1 MGDNIRY
8 GYTTEELYD
17 NYTFKLI
24 KRALMREF
32 PYIKNVFVNPFDLG
46 KYNTIF
52 LNFEFDPA
60 IWEETYKDKFQ
71 GWLKKE
77 MDKGKYVDLSYPIT
91 ASNNITYEEY
101 QPIRKSIEKVM
112 SEVIQSEAVPQEL
125 KIQGHRP
132 VAIGTWHIN
141 RRSGTP
147 DFMF

>member
-24 KRALMREF
+24 RRALMREF

-60 IWEETYKDKFQ
+60 IWEQMYDDEFQ
-71 GWLKKE
+71 EWLKKE
-77 MDKGKYVDLSYPIT
+77 IEAGKYIDVSFPMT
-91 ASNNITYEEY
+91 ATNMTYEEY
-101 QPIRKSIEKVM
+101 QPIKKSIEKVM
-112 SEVIQSEAVPQEL
+112 SEVIQSEAVPPEL

-141 RRSGTP
+141 RKSGTP

>member
-1 MGDNIRY
+1 MADINY
-8 GYTTEELYD
+8 HYTPEELYD

-32 PYIKNVFVNPFDLG
+32 PYIKNVFVGDFDLG

-52 LNFEFDPA
+52 LNFEFDPK
-60 IWEETYKDKFQ
+60 IWEEMYDDEFQ

-77 MDKGKYVDLSYPIT
+77 MDKGKYVDVAFPMT
-91 ASNNITYEEY
+91 ASNMTYEEY

-112 SEVIQSEAVPQEL
+112 LQVASSEAVPREL
-125 KIQGHRP
+125 KIQGNRS
-132 VAIGTWHIN
+132 VAIGTWHVN

-147 DFMF
+147 DYLF

>member
-24 KRALMREF
+24 RRALMREF

-52 LNFEFDPA
+52 LNFDYDPA
-60 IWEETYKDKFQ
+60 IWGEMYNDPMVK
-71 GWLKKE
+71 WLKDLT
-77 MDKGKYVDLSYPIT
+77 DKGGYVDLSYPTT
-91 ASNNITYEEY
+91 ATDMTYDGY
-101 QPIRKSIEKVM
+101 QPIKKSIEKVM

-132 VAIGTWHIN
+132 VAIGTWHVN

-147 DFMF
+147 DYSF

>member
-24 KRALMREF
+24 RRALMREF

-52 LNFEFDPA
+52 LNFEFDPS
-60 IWEETYKDKFQ
+60 IWEQMYDDEFQ
-71 GWLKKE
+71 EWLKKE
-77 MDKGKYVDLSYPIT
+77 IEAGKYVDVSFPMT
-91 ASNNITYEEY
+91 ATNMTYEEY
-101 QPIRKSIEKVM
+101 QPIKKSIEKVM
-112 SEVIQSEAVPQEL
+112 SQVIQSDAVPGEL

-141 RRSGTP
+141 RKSGTP

>member
-1 MGDNIRY
+1 MGDIRY

-52 LNFEFDPA
+52 LNFDYDPA
-60 IWEETYKDKFQ
+60 IWGELYDDPMKS
-71 GWLKKE
+71 WLKDFV
-77 MDKGKYVDLSYPIT
+77 DKGGYVDLSYPMT
-91 ASNNITYEEY
+91 ATDMTYEEY
-101 QPIRKSIEKVM
+101 QPIKKSIEKVM
-112 SEVIQSEAVPQEL
+112 SQVIQSDAVPPEL

-141 RRSGTP
+141 RKSGTP
-147 DFMF
+147 DYSF

>member
-1 MGDNIRY
+1 MGDIKY

-24 KRALMREF
+24 RRALMRDF

-52 LNFEFDPA
+52 LNFEFDPT
-60 IWEETYKDKFQ
+60 IWGEMYDDPMKS
-71 GWLKKE
+71 WLKDFV
-77 MDKGKYVDLSYPIT
+77 DKGGYVDLSYPMT
-91 ASNNITYEEY
+91 ATDMTYEEY
-101 QPIRKSIEKVM
+101 QPIKKSIEKVM
-112 SEVIQSEAVPQEL
+112 SQVIQSDAVPPEL

-141 RRSGTP
+141 RKSGTP
-147 DFMF
+147 DYSF

>member
-24 KRALMREF
+24 RRALMREF

-52 LNFEFDPA
+52 LNFEIDPA
-60 IWEETYKDKFQ
+60 IWEQMYDDEFQ
-71 GWLKKE
+71 EWLKKE
-77 MDKGKYVDLSYPIT
+77 MDAGKYIDVSFPMT
-91 ASNNITYEEY
+91 ATNMTYEEY
-101 QPIRKSIEKVM
+101 QPIKKSIEKVM

-141 RRSGTP
+141 RKSGTP

>member
-1 MGDNIRY
+1 MGDDIRY

-24 KRALMREF
+24 KRALMKEF

-52 LNFEFDPA
+52 LNFELDPA
-60 IWEETYKDKFQ
+60 IWEEMYDDEFQ
-71 GWLKKE
+71 GWVKKE
-77 MDKGKYVDLSYPIT
+77 MDKGKYIDISFPMT
-91 ASNNITYEEY
+91 ATNMTYDEY
-101 QPIRKSIEKVM
+101 QPIRKRINDVM
-112 SEVIQSEAVPQEL
+112 SQVIQSEAVPQEL

-141 RRSGTP
+141 RRSGSP